1 MIADRR
7 EEGAVL
13 THRTALERKRQ
24 LKNSLCTK
32 KKKSVFPF
40 LLLLS
45 FASILLQTKCLKLLS
60 ILKLNSFR
68 YLIS

>member
-1 MIADRR
+1 MVADRR

-13 THRTALERKRQ
+13 THRTANERKRR

-32 KKKSVFPF
+32 KKCVFPF

-45 FASILLQTKCLKLLS
+45 FASILLQT
-60 ILKLNSFR
+60 NV
-68 YLIS
+68 